1 MFVTQELSFQNIEFS
16 EQEDFFSFFDL
27 FRNILSLFYCIYAS
41 DLRQHLPSHD
51 SILRECLI

>member
-27 FRNILSLFYCIYAS
+27 FRNILSLFYFIYAP
-41 DLRQHLPSHD
+41 DLR
-51 SILRECLI
+51 

>member
-27 FRNILSLFYCIYAS
+27 SRNILSLFYFIYAS
-41 DLRQHLPSHD
+41 DLR
-51 SILRECLI
+51 